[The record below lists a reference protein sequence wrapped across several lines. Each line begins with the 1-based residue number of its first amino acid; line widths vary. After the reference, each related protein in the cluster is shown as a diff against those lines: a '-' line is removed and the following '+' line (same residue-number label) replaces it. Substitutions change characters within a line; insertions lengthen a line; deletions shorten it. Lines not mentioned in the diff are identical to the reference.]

1 MLFWKKIIPTRRK
14 FILFNI
20 SLVRLLESNR
30 HHPLKYALI
39 RWLLS
44 QADGIVNLSL
54 FQQEYLARTVPAL
67 AGRMRVVPLGI
78 DAAFF
83 NPNRPRKDF
92 LLAIGRD
99 NGRDYKT
106 VIEVA
111 RALPNKQFVIVCSK
125 RNLIGVG
132 DIPQNVTVQYDIPPA
147 QARQLLEEAFALLL
161 IIRGDTDKEGADCSG
176 QTVLLEAMA
185 SGCPI
190 IATRKAYLMHDEY
203 AVEGKEALFVPVGG
217 VQEICSSIR
226 SLEDSSVRL
235 ALSHGA
241 RQRAEKL
248 STVRMG
254 KELADFFKQIYT

>member
-20 SLVRLLESNR
+20 SLVRLLESNKR
-30 HHPLKYALI
+30 HRLKYPLI

-54 FQQEYLARTVPAL
+54 FQQEYLARAVPAL

-92 LLAIGRD
+92 LLALGRD

-106 VIEVA
+106 VVEVA
-111 RALPNKQFVIVCSK
+111 RQLPDKQFIIVCSK
-125 RNLIGVG
+125 RNLVGVG
-132 DIPQNVTVQYDIPPA
+132 DIPQNVTVHYDIPPA

-161 IIRGDTDKEGADCSG
+161 IIRGDTDTDGADCSG

-190 IATRKAYLMHDEY
+190 IATRKAYLTYDEY
-203 AVEGKEALFVPVGG
+203 AAEGKEALFVPVGG

-226 SLEDSSVRL
+226 SLEDSSRRI
-235 ALSHGA
+235 ALGHTA
-241 RQRAEKL
+241 RERAEKL

-254 KELADFFKQIYT
+254 KELASFFKQIYT